1 MDELYGQN
9 ETQTRHSFDARQK
22 NEGRLNL
29 SDFVQLLHTSSQNT
43 KHCQSAK
50 MNSRKKNLHHYRQTK
65 LSMRDYS
72 LIRVV
77 SLRNPQNGRDY

>member
-1 MDELYGQN
+1 MDELHGQN

-43 KHCQSAK
+43 KNCQSAK
-50 MNSRKKNLHHYRQTK
+50 MNSRKKNLHHYRQPK

-77 SLRNPQNGRDY
+77 SLRNPQNGRDC

>member
-1 MDELYGQN
+1 MYSL
-9 ETQTRHSFDARQK
+9 SFDARQ
-22 NEGRLNL
+22 NGDALDEGCLNL
-29 SDFVQLLHTSSQNT
+29 AAFVQLLHTSSQNT
-43 KHCQSAK
+43 KNCQSTK
-50 MNSRKKNLHHYRQTK
+50 MNSRKKNLRHYRQPK